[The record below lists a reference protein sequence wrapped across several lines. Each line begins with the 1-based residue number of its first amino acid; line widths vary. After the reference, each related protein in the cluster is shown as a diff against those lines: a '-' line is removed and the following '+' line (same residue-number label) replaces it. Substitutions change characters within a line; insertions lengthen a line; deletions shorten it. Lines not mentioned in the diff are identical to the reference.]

1 MTAEFVDTNILV
13 YANDSTAGPK
23 QAQAA
28 ALLERLVSENRAAVS
43 TQVLIEFYSTLTRKL
58 GRDSR
63 LAEEI
68 IVDLAH
74 WTIHRPTHSD
84 ILHAIALQ
92 RRHKISWWDALIVNS
107 ALQLGCSVLWS
118 EDLSSH
124 HKYGPL
130 TVRNPFA
137 SEPVPERE
145 RGAPPLNK

>member
-28 ALLERLVSENRAAVS
+28 ALLEHLVSENRAAIS
-43 TQVLIEFYSTLTRKL
+43 TQVLIEFYSTITRKL

-68 IVDLAH
+68 IEDLAY
-74 WTIHRPTHSD
+74 WPIHRPTHAD

-92 RRHKISWWDALIVNS
+92 RRHKVSWWDALILTS
-107 ALQLGCSVLWS
+107 AIQLGCSILWS
-118 EDLSSH
+118 EDISPH
-124 HKYGPL
+124 HKYGPIS
-130 TVRNPFA
+130 VRNPFA
-137 SEPVPERE
+137 
-145 RGAPPLNK
+145 